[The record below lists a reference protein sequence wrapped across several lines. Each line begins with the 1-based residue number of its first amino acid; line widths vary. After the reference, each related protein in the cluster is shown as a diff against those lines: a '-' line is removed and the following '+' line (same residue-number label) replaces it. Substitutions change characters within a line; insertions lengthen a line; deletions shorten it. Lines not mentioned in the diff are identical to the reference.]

1 MDTDEED
8 TPPQRITDIL
18 EDMDGEVVYEDD
30 SYDNDGDELM
40 MMMMMIRAMKTDS

>member
-30 SYDNDGDELM
+30 SDDSYDNNGGDDDDD
-40 MMMMMIRAMKTDS
+40 DSNDED

>member
-30 SYDNDGDELM
+30 SDDSYDNNSGDDDDDDD
-40 MMMMMIRAMKTDS
+40 DSNDED

>member
-30 SYDNDGDELM
+30 SDDSYDNNSGDDDDDDDDLNDE
-40 MMMMMIRAMKTDS
+40 D